1 MIGGI
6 FETIGKTLGVGK
18 EKYFLELD
26 DAAEDSVKNIKQV
39 AAKVAETA
47 KEASAEVVE
56 KAQELID
63 DTVDQ
68 AENSADKATDKAAAT
83 AKKAEKNAKVTAKAV
98 EKKAKATTDKKATAS
113 KKSASSTKKVQADE
127 VSANKP
133 APAQPTGP
141 SEEDLIIA
149 AIAAT
154 AKGKTLDAQGN
165 VVEAEVT
172 TFATD
177 YLMTPSRS
185 SRRRPGPSLSPFKDM
200 AKDVNPRI

>member
-39 AAKVAETA
+39 ANKATKTA
-47 KEASAEVVE
+47 KAASADVVE
-56 KAQELID
+56 KAQDI
-63 DTVDQ
+63 V
-68 AENSADKATDKAAAT
+68 ENVTDKAEAVADTAT
-83 AKKAEKNAKVTAKAV
+83 DNANVAAKKIEKAAKAPV
-98 EKKAKATTDKKATAS
+98 AN
-113 KKSASSTKKVQADE
+113 KKSAKTTKGKQPVATKQGDE
-127 VSANKP
+127 SAEKAVLTP
-133 APAQPTGP
+133 AVPAGP
-141 SEEDLIIA
+141 SAEDLIVA

-154 AKGKTLDAQGN
+154 SKENARDAQGN
-165 VVEAEVT
+165 VIAQETT

-200 AKDVNPRI
+200 AKEANPRLKG

>member
-39 AAKVAETA
+39 ASKATKTA
-47 KEASAEVVE
+47 KAASADVVE
-56 KAQELID
+56 KAQDI
-63 DTVDQ
+63 V
-68 AENSADKATDKAAAT
+68 ENATDKAEAA
-83 AKKAEKNAKVTAKAV
+83 ADKAANKTKVAA
-98 EKKAKATTDKKATAS
+98 EKAKAPTS
-113 KKSASSTKKVQADE
+113 NKKSAKAPKGKKPVATKQGDESAEKAVST
-127 VSANKP
+127 P
-133 APAQPTGP
+133 AVPAGP
-141 SEEDLIIA
+141 SAEDLIVA

-154 AKGKTLDAQGN
+154 SKGNTRDAKGNVIAQ
-165 VVEAEVT
+165 ETT

-200 AKDVNPRI
+200 AKEANPRLKG